1 MSALTICDLSF
12 IEELDTCESK
22 IAGAASA
29 SASAAAGSTT
39 NGTLNALPQGGYYSI
54 VDPFSGCT
62 LFVQNSLESLI
73 SADLSNL
80 ATHPTN

>member
-29 SASAAAGSTT
+29 GASAAAGSGDAVAAGGATS
-39 NGTLNALPQGGYYSI
+39 NGTIYARAEGSRRNSGRYYYYSSGPTAS
-54 VDPFSGCT
+54 VDVF
-62 LFVQNSLESLI
+62 
-73 SADLSNL
+73 DRYYY
-80 ATHPTN
+80 